1 MSFLQRA
8 KQAAGDLA
16 AAGKRQAQRRKLEM
30 TVRRLQSRVVS
41 EKAAIGEA
49 VYPLLEAGT
58 LAADVPQLAAN
69 MQAVSEL
76 LAEIASTRARIAALE
91 GPSPRQID
99 SMRNVDANATS
110 RASGLQAAKDVAAEE
125 LGNPPDEGGEG

>member
-16 AAGKRQAQRRKLEM
+16 VAGRRQAQRRKLELA
-30 TVRRLQSRVVS
+30 VRRLQSRVLA
-41 EKAAIGEA
+41 EKTAIGEA

-58 LAADVPQLAAN
+58 LAADVPQVAEHVKAITGLRAEIAGKQAEIAALK
-69 MQAVSEL
+69 APSEL
-76 LAEIASTRARIAALE
+76 LA
-91 GPSPRQID
+91 D

-110 RASGLQAAKDVAAEE
+110 RASSLQSAKDVAAEE
-125 LGNPPDEGGEG
+125 LGNPTDEGGEG

>member
-8 KQAAGDLA
+8 KQAASDLA
-16 AAGKRQAQRRKLEM
+16 GAGRRQAQRRKLEL
-30 TVRRLQSRVVS
+30 TIRRLQSRVAS

-49 VYPLLEAGT
+49 LYPLLEAGT
-58 LAADVPQLAAN
+58 LAADVPQVAAN
-69 MQAVSEL
+69 MKAISEL
-76 LAEIASTRARIAALE
+76 LVEIASTQARIAALE
-91 GPSPRQID
+91 VPTQRQAE

-125 LGNPPDEGGEG
+125 LGNPADEGGEG